1 MPSPK
6 VSIYYCARCKW
17 QNRAVW
23 YLQEILQTFSD
34 PEKNLIPEVAVCP
47 SYDQPGLFEI
57 TVTDKEGEK
66 TVYKRRMKKLTES
79 QSEPYFYDGFPDSK
93 LLKVILR
100 NALFPEA
107 GLGHAESVNPKEPG
121 LMLTCEKCNVEE
133 S

>member
-6 VSIYYCARCKW
+6 VTIYYCARCKW

-47 SYDQPGLFEI
+47 SYDLPGLFEI
-57 TVTDKEGEK
+57 TVTNKEGEK
-66 TVYKRRMKKLTES
+66 TVYKRRMKKLAES
-79 QSEPYFYDGFPDSK
+79 QSELYFYDGFPDLK
-93 LLKVILR
+93 LLKVLLR
-100 NALFPEA
+100 NALFPKA
-107 GLGHAESVNPKEPG
+107 DLGHAESVDTKQPG
-121 LMLTCEKCNVEE
+121 LMLACEKCQDEE